1 MFSQI
6 AEFEARLGR
15 MAAPWW
21 KPEKYAASLLE
32 TLKKSA
38 AWKFLR
44 LMEEEELTERTGV
57 R

>member
-1 MFSQI
+1 MAQI